1 MPQVFIRKTE
11 ILFPKEGKT
20 MGKFCGTALG
30 LTMAGAI
37 VGMAVYMCM
46 PARDQR
52 HIQRSMR
59 DAVDDL
65 KEIVD
70 RMS

>member
-1 MPQVFIRKTE
+1 
-11 ILFPKEGKT
+11 
-20 MGKFCGTALG
+20 MGKMCGTALG
-30 LTMAGAI
+30 LAIAGTI

-46 PARDQR
+46 PAHDQR
-52 HIQRSMR
+52 MIQKGMR

-65 KEIVD
+65 KDIAD

>member
-1 MPQVFIRKTE
+1 
-11 ILFPKEGKT
+11 

-65 KEIVD
+65 KDIVD
-70 RMS
+70 SMS